1 MSEPT
6 ERSEGWA
13 PLLWVALL
21 AFFILLSYGLCRSA
35 IDSLLQNDHGKDAY
49 KYAYGAVALSVTLV
63 VWIYARAA
71 ARNPIGLL
79 IGSSAA
85 VSSIVLAL
93 LLGARSLDLPYA
105 GYGLYIWKDVYVVVL
120 VELAWTLANAA
131 FKQTTA
137 TWAYGFFCAAGTFG
151 DMSGSYVAQ
160 ALAHRMGSAQLLWL
174 AIPVLAVVAFVG
186 AMAARACGWPQPKN
200 TSALQGVLKVVKASR
215 NIQLMLALVVTIQI
229 VTTLIDYQY
238 RAIAYEAYPI
248 LDDRTAI
255 FARIDIVI
263 SMSSLALQLFSGV
276 FVALLGI
283 RLLVILLPLLVAG
296 MGLRYAIH
304 PVFASMAAL
313 KVINKALDYS
323 LFRTSKEMLY
333 RPLTYVEQT
342 QGKAAVDVFGYRVA
356 KGGAS
361 SFLIIIPSGGAL
373 LILATLTGIGL
384 WLVFGLLL
392 VSRLTSN
399 GSAKAVA

>member
-1 MSEPT
+1 MSEPA

-63 VWIYARAA
+63 VAIYSRAA
-71 ARNPIGLL
+71 ARSPIGRLL
-79 IGSSAA
+79 GTSAAISSA
-85 VSSIVLAL
+85 VLAL
-93 LLGARSLDLPYA
+93 LLVGRTLELPYA

-120 VELAWTLANAA
+120 VELVWTLANTA

-160 ALAHRMGSAQLLWL
+160 SLAHRLGSANLLWL
-174 AIPVLAVVAFVG
+174 VIPVLALVAIVG
-186 AMAARACGWPQPKN
+186 AIAARSCGWPQPKSK
-200 TSALQGVLKVVKASR
+200 SALGGVLQVVRGSR

-238 RAIAYEAYPI
+238 RAIAYEAFPN
-248 LDDRTAI
+248 LDDRTKI

-263 SMSSLALQLFSGV
+263 SMSSLALQVLSGV
-276 FVALLGI
+276 FVVLLGI
-283 RLLVILLPLLVAG
+283 RALVILLPLLVAA

-304 PVFASMAAL
+304 PVFASMAVL
-313 KVINKALDYS
+313 KVVNKALDYS

-333 RPLTYVEQT
+333 RPLSYFEQT

-361 SFLIIIPSGGAL
+361 SFLILVPSGGAL
-373 LILATLTGIGL
+373 LVLATLTGIGL
-384 WLVFGLLL
+384 WLAFGLLL
-392 VSRLTSN
+392 VSRLKMEDS
-399 GSAKAVA
+399 SKAVG